1 MGPAQLST
9 PREREIGRTEG
20 REHGD
25 RARRSN
31 SGEGRGQR
39 QREGGFQLSDS
50 KLALMF
56 QGYHEINE
64 IGKSTCQNLCFF
76 SFFFF
81 FSLLACRTR
90 RSRVGAVSEPHRSRV
105 GAVSENR
112 EKKKKKDTAGHRNP
126 ARRTRSG
133 VRHVSN
139 TDTTP
144 KMACP
149 CNLVS
154 NVWVEILCHAQQLG
168 RGGEL
173 LTHVWLLMAHLG
185 ITEQFQISKGM
196 QGLS

>member
-1 MGPAQLST
+1 M
-9 PREREIGRTEG
+9 
-20 REHGD
+20 
-25 RARRSN
+25 
-31 SGEGRGQR
+31 
-39 QREGGFQLSDS
+39 S
-50 KLALMF
+50 K
-56 QGYHEINE
+56 
-64 IGKSTCQNLCFF
+64 SVFF
-76 SFFFF
+76 LFFFF
-81 FSLLACRTR
+81 FFFHCWRVGRVGAASAPCL
-90 RSRVGAVSEPHRSRV
+90 SRVGAVSAPCRRI
-105 GAVSENR
+105 G
-112 EKKKKKDTAGHRNP
+112 KKKKKRDTAGHRNP

>member
-1 MGPAQLST
+1 
-9 PREREIGRTEG
+9 
-20 REHGD
+20 
-25 RARRSN
+25 
-31 SGEGRGQR
+31 
-39 QREGGFQLSDS
+39 
-50 KLALMF
+50 MF
-56 QGYHEINE
+56 F
-64 IGKSTCQNLCFF
+64 LF
-76 SFFFF
+76 FFFF

-90 RSRVGAVSEPHRSRV
+90 RSRVGAVSEPRRSRV
-105 GAVSENR
+105 GAVSGNR
-112 EKKKKKDTAGHRNP
+112 KKKKKKKRDTAGHRNP

-133 VRHVSN
+133 VQHVSN

-144 KMACP
+144 KMACL